1 MPIRAKQPERS
12 RAEAFGSAASAAKSK
27 AKPFIILGAIA
38 YGVTSGIFNLTGS
51 WSNDAAVKGTLD
63 RSVAAYLEKAG
74 SNVAK
79 VTLSVRDITG
89 ASTDGNKIYLDDAA
103 FKEAN
108 KAYEDYKTATG
119 GWLDKAEPLVTLV
132 GTEGNSGLTFTYNNF
147 SFTNKGAGSKLM
159 AVADRYNLVV
169 LPSESAMAWPEM
181 TIEQKTPGTYTT
193 AIRIA
198 NSWSVDDN
206 AEAVRGFLR
215 TIEKQEKLIE
225 NISGTYKVRREEGTS
240 ALIVYQ
246 PGATVPAAETVTEL
260 AKPKL

>member
-1 MPIRAKQPERS
+1 
-12 RAEAFGSAASAAKSK
+12 
-27 AKPFIILGAIA
+27 
-38 YGVTSGIFNLTGS
+38 
-51 WSNDAAVKGTLD
+51 
-63 RSVAAYLEKAG
+63 
-74 SNVAK
+74 
-79 VTLSVRDITG
+79 
-89 ASTDGNKIYLDDAA
+89 
-103 FKEAN
+103 
-108 KAYEDYKTATG
+108 
-119 GWLDKAEPLVTLV
+119 
-132 GTEGNSGLTFTYNNF
+132 
-147 SFTNKGAGSKLM
+147 M

-246 PGATVPAAETVTEL
+246 PGATVPATGTVTEL